1 MYCHIG
7 RQHLTEL
14 ISGSKIEGWLGH
26 RTWAIQIS
34 HLLVGLPVIGH
45 RTWAIPIS
53 HLLVGS
59 ILTWGSFGGASVAK
73 LDILK
78 HQGILAAGQA
88 DI

>member
-14 ISGSKIEGWLGH
+14 ISGYKIEGWLGH
-26 RTWAIQIS
+26 RTWAIQ
-34 HLLVGLPVIGH
+34 
-45 RTWAIPIS
+45 IS

-73 LDILK
+73 LDTLE

>member
-26 RTWAIQIS
+26 RTWAIQ
-34 HLLVGLPVIGH
+34 L
-45 RTWAIPIS
+45 S

-73 LDILK
+73 LDMLK